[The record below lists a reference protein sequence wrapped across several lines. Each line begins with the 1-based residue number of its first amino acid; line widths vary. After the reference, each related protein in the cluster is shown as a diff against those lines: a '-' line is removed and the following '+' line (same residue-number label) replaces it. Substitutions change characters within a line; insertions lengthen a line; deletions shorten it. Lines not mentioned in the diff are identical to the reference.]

1 MTERLAVTGAN
12 GFVGRHLTTF
22 ATGKRWE
29 VHGVVRSERGE
40 AVVREAGGR
49 PCRASGMD
57 DVAGLRAAF
66 EGARAVVHLAQIGS
80 ERGGETYES
89 VNVVGTRHVAE
100 AARQAGVPRIVLF
113 SGLGVARYGLA
124 PRSTNA
130 YFVSKLACE
139 VELFRS
145 GLEIVALRP
154 SYIIGPG
161 SELVPQLLGEMAA
174 GEVERVGDGAYR
186 LQPIAVRDVAELV
199 LACAERPTV
208 RHLVVDTVGPEPLS
222 YAAFVDRVAACAR
235 SLGRPADY
243 KVREVPIAEA
253 DRQAAAGGYRG
264 LLPDELDVLL
274 CDEIADTRGIEA
286 TLGRFL
292 TPLDDAIAA
301 AIRGTR

>member
-1 MTERLAVTGAN
+1 
-12 GFVGRHLTTF
+12 
-22 ATGKRWE
+22 
-29 VHGVVRSERGE
+29 
-40 AVVREAGGR
+40 
-49 PCRASGMD
+49 
-57 DVAGLRAAF
+57 
-66 EGARAVVHLAQIGS
+66 
-80 ERGGETYES
+80 
-89 VNVVGTRHVAE
+89 
-100 AARQAGVPRIVLF
+100 
-113 SGLGVARYGLA
+113 VARYGLA

-130 YFVSKLACE
+130 YFLSKLAGE
-139 VELFRS
+139 VELFRG

-186 LQPIAVRDVAELV
+186 LQPIAVKDVAELV
-199 LACAERPTV
+199 LAGAERPNV

-222 YAAFVDRVAACAR
+222 YASFIDRVAAGAR

-243 KVREVPIAEA
+243 KIREVSIAEA

-264 LLPDELDVLL
+264 LLPDSLDVLL

-286 TLGRFL
+286 VLGRFL

-301 AIRGTR
+301 AIRGTRAFEAVGLRDPLL